1 MSNTNTYSVDLICI
15 DPATELPVSYK
26 FTVRTTPPIEVHPAD
41 LRTRAHQLCRRPA
54 TLEQLAD
61 KLKTQ
66 FPGKHTLATS
76 QYGVKLATKR
86 EGTGL

>member
-1 MSNTNTYSVDLICI
+1 MSTNTYRTDFDCVD
-15 DPATELPVSYK
+15 PETELPVRYV
-26 FTVRTTPPIEVHPAD
+26 FTVRTKPPIEVHPAD
-41 LRTRAHQLCRRPA
+41 LQVRVHQLARRPA

-66 FPGKHTLATS
+66 FPGKHSLAS
-76 QYGVKLATKR
+76 SRYGVKVVAKR